1 MRSRQLRGVVY
12 PVAMFSDF
20 LDRLRRRLAVLPGR
34 ENREVQELSPGVLG
48 SLLLHGLAALLIL
61 FFLIRGEQQIAQKP
75 SRFVPV
81 DVVPLGPET
90 SAPPAPQHAVIPQQR
105 GSRGPQGSPKPEGVS
120 SHGTKPLPDE
130 LTLKLKNLSRLRAPN
145 SDLTIDND
153 GTANETASNNGA
165 AGAAAYSV
173 KDYIRAQVLRRW
185 SLDLGKLGSR
195 NFVIPL
201 HIEVSGRG
209 FVTEVEFVEQQR
221 FKTDALYRDIAIS
234 ARNAVLLSS
243 PIKLP
248 DGQFSDGLSVTLDL
262 NPRDTQR

>member
-1 MRSRQLRGVVY
+1 MFWDLLHKLRK
-12 PVAMFSDF
+12 
-20 LDRLRRRLAVLPGR
+20 AVRG
-34 ENREVQELSPGVLG
+34 ENRDILELSPGVLG

-61 FFLIRGEQQIAQKP
+61 FFLVRGEEIAQKP
-75 SRFVPV
+75 APFVPV

-90 SAPPAPQHAVIPQQR
+90 TAPPAPRHSVIPEQR
-105 GSRGPQGSPKPEGVS
+105 ASRGPQGSPKPAGVS
-120 SHGTKPLPDE
+120 PHGTKPLPDD
-130 LTLKLKNLSRLRAPN
+130 LALKLKSLSKLRAPH
-145 SDLTIDND
+145 SDLKIDND
-153 GTANETASNNGA
+153 GTADQTASDGGA
-165 AGAAAYSV
+165 SGPAAYSV

-185 SLDLGKLGSR
+185 SLDLGKLGKR

-201 HIEVSGRG
+201 HIDVSGRG
-209 FVTEVEFVEQQR
+209 FVTDVEFVELQR

-248 DGQFSDGLSVTLDL
+248 DGQFGNGLSVTLML